1 MILTCI
7 VAGFVAR
14 LSSERIIQASELPTN
29 TLLPESKIRELQE
42 AVKNGSVSVFYVL
55 DCILSEKLLFLA
67 SHCLQS
73 GSHFAYQQI
82 IFMLRK
88 RIYA

>member
-1 MILTCI
+1 MKIVILTCI

-42 AVKNGSVSVFYVL
+42 AVKNGSVSVFL
-55 DCILSEKLLFLA
+55 FCIRLNLT
-67 SHCLQS
+67 Q
-73 GSHFAYQQI
+73 
-82 IFMLRK
+82 
-88 RIYA
+88 

>member
-42 AVKNGSVSVFYVL
+42 AVKNGSVSVFYFVL
-55 DCILSEKLLFLA
+55 D
-67 SHCLQS
+67 
-73 GSHFAYQQI
+73 
-82 IFMLRK
+82 
-88 RIYA
+88 